1 MKGMNDM
8 LRQAQLMQ
16 RKMTKLQEELKER
29 EVESTA
35 GGGMVTVKVTGAQ
48 EVRSIAIDPTVIESG
63 DVEMVQDLVLS
74 AVNDALKKAKA
85 MMESEMGQITG
96 GLNIPGMF

>member
-16 RKMTKLQEELKER
+16 KKMAKLQEELKER
-29 EVESTA
+29 EVESSA
-35 GGGMVTVKVTGAQ
+35 GGGMVTVKATGAQ
-48 EVRSIAIDPTVIESG
+48 EVRSIAIDPSVMESG

-74 AVNDALKKAKA
+74 AVNDALKKAKS
-85 MMESEMGQITG
+85 MMEEEMGQITG
-96 GLNIPGMF
+96 GMNIPGMF